1 MRGVKTEWLCI
12 EDEVVNLLKL
22 RLRLTELPRRR
33 SIQVSE
39 MCLLSVGMNDGID
52 SLSKWKAH
60 QLIEMV
66 TTLIESVNG
75 VGLVVHRVC

>member
-1 MRGVKTEWLCI
+1 MRGVRTEWLCI
-12 EDEVVNLLKL
+12 EDEVVNLL
-22 RLRLTELPRRR
+22 RLRLTRR

-52 SLSKWKAH
+52 GLFKWKVH

-66 TTLIESVNG
+66 TILIESVNG

>member
-1 MRGVKTEWLCI
+1 VRGVKTEWLCI
-12 EDEVVNLLKL
+12 EDEVVNFLKL

-52 SLSKWKAH
+52 SLSKWKVH

-66 TTLIESVNG
+66 QNID
-75 VGLVVHRVC
+75 